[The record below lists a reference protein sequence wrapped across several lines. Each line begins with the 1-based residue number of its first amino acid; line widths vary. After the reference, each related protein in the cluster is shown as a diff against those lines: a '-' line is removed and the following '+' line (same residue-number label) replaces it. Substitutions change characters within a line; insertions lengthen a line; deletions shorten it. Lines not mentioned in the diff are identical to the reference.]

1 MSKLKKVSFYRPPIS
16 KRQIFKDIPTVIQ
29 ERKERNKKVD
39 LPPPILTIRKSQS
52 VMSLVN

>member
-16 KRQIFKDIPTVIQ
+16 KKQIFKDIPTVIQ